1 MAHSNISVF
10 VPHIGCPCKCSF
22 CNQFSITEQIFIPH
36 EKDVDKAVEI
46 ALSSQKYD
54 PENGEIAF
62 FGGSFTAINRD
73 YMTELLSA
81 AKKHI
86 DMIEELE
93 EEYREVA
100 FINRADISKID
111 LNNPP
116 GAPKAD
122 RRYKTTKPKK

>member
-36 EKDVDKAVEI
+36 EKDVDNAVEI

-62 FGGSFTAINRD
+62 FGGSFTAID
-73 YMTELLSA
+73 SDLMLKYL
-81 AKKHI
+81 KIGFKHI
-86 DMIEELE
+86 SNGN
-93 EEYREVA
+93 V
-100 FINRADISKID
+100 
-111 LNNPP
+111 
-116 GAPKAD
+116 G
-122 RRYKTTKPKK
+122 T